1 MDSKSDR
8 LEMVGMAT
16 GTLCST
22 LYTHRERTQ
31 HDTYDNVAMVK
42 LIKEYVWM
50 LTCKSCT
57 VRADLNGYWKV
68 IMENET
74 TIPYAACPTCNKTN
88 NIIRKR
94 WLTRIKK

>member
-1 MDSKSDR
+1 
-8 LEMVGMAT
+8 
-16 GTLCST
+16 
-22 LYTHRERTQ
+22 
-31 HDTYDNVAMVK
+31 
-42 LIKEYVWM
+42 M